1 MPRRKLARV
10 GDRIRFSG
18 LNGTCEGTVTE
29 MHSEYMNVKLD
40 APRKPYYHELAMGF
54 KPMDLMRDT
63 VRRHAEYT
71 ITRYMEETR

>member
-1 MPRRKLARV
+1 MARRKLARV
-10 GDRIRFSG
+10 GDRIRYKC
-18 LNGTCEGTVTE
+18 LNGEFDAEVVA
-29 MHSEYMNVKLD
+29 MHSDYMTVKLD

-54 KPMDLMRDT
+54 NPMDLMRDT